1 MEVMVNTDGEGGSD
15 GGGGDPMCVDDN
27 ANAVVEMGVGVDQ
40 GKGGPQHDI
49 VGNDGVMEGQ
59 GAVSNSGDEMGKR
72 GYGDEAETEEAATV
86 HGSKE
91 GTEELLRKVV
101 FSEEEAYKLYCDYG
115 HRMGFSIRK
124 GKQSYFTG
132 TKRIRTKDYFCSKEG
147 LKEGEKLTDANFNDP
162 HTRTNCKAMVRFRV
176 NDQGEWKVIRLV
188 SDHNHNLARPE
199 ERHLLRSARSLIAG
213 RSSSVEAMLYGGFQA
228 PGAHSQIPLG
238 STSVTNN
245 TETSKQ
251 DLLPCYSSMAR
262 TPVIGNGDLQNLVR
276 HLKSRAN
283 EDGMF
288 YWDVQIDRGGR
299 MTNFFWRDGRSR
311 IDYDCFGDVV
321 VFDSTYRLNK
331 HNLICAPFVGVNHHW
346 QGTMYGCALLAD
358 ESMSSFVWL
367 FKSFLEAMGNRHPRS
382 IFTNQDQVM
391 SKAIEEVFPNTC
403 HRISRWHIQKNAAS
417 RLGALNG
424 SKAFNKLFTKCM
436 QGCDSEAEFG
446 ETWAEML
453 SEFKLEDNKWLK
465 KLYKLRQKWCGA
477 LNKHT
482 FDGGV
487 EYEPQCD
494 SLSNIFNCIADKFT
508 SLSAIAVAVDKL
520 TEDWREKEFDEDMRC
535 SQKPPACIIKHSDIL
550 NHAAKVYTHRIYK
563 LFETDFLDGCGATKF
578 KELQCEGSNTYQFE
592 MTMQG
597 RGSRVCTVHFD
608 MTTMQLNCSCSKFET
623 MGLLCPHALKALSIK
638 NVCSIPETYILKRWT
653 KDAKK
658 WGFNPKQYESS
669 YRECMDDEAAYC
681 NHVMHY
687 AYDLVVKSQGHEEL
701 RKSLWETLESG
712 EKELE
717 KYLENVTQYALSY
730 APLERSID

>member
-1 MEVMVNTDGEGGSD
+1 MSHVEPAATGADQGGEG
-15 GGGGDPMCVDDN
+15 
-27 ANAVVEMGVGVDQ
+27 AVVPLD
-40 GKGGPQHDI
+40 
-49 VGNDGVMEGQ
+49 DGAASGDGTTEAQLAV
-59 GAVSNSGDEMGKR
+59 VSNSGDEAAGR
-72 GYGDEAETEEAATV
+72 REYGDEAENEEEAATV

-101 FSEEEAYKLYCDYG
+101 CSEEAAYKLYCDYG

-213 RSSSVEAMLYGGFQA
+213 RSSSVEAMLYAGYQVQSNPPQLPA
-228 PGAHSQIPLG
+228 G
-238 STSVTNN
+238 STSATNN
-245 TETSKQ
+245 VETLKQ
-251 DLLPCYSSMAR
+251 DLLVGYGTMAKA
-262 TPVIGNGDLQNLVR
+262 PAIGTGDLQSLVS

-288 YWDVQIDRGGR
+288 YWDVQLDQGGR

-311 IDYDCFGDVV
+311 IDYDYFGDVV
-321 VFDSTYRLNK
+321 VFDLTYRLNK
-331 HNLICAPFVGVNHHW
+331 QNVVCAPFVGVNHHW
-346 QGTMYGCALLAD
+346 QTTMYGCALLAD
-358 ESMSSFVWL
+358 ESMSTFLWL
-367 FKSFLEAMGNRHPRS
+367 FKSFLESMGNRHPRS

-403 HRISRWHIQKNAAS
+403 HRIAHWHIQKNATS
-417 RLGALNG
+417 RLGSLNG
-424 SKAFNKLFTKCM
+424 SKAFNKMFIKCM
-436 QGCDSEAEFG
+436 QGCDSEAEFE

-453 SEFKLEDNKWLK
+453 RAFKLQDNKWLK
-465 KLYKLRQKWCGA
+465 KLYKLKQKWCSA
-477 LNKHT
+477 LNKYI

-494 SLSNIFNCIADKFT
+494 SMSNIFSGIADKLT
-508 SLSAIAVAVDKL
+508 SLSAIAVAVDKQ
-520 TEDWREKEFDEDMRC
+520 TEDWRGKEYDEDTRC
-535 SQKPPACIIKHSDIL
+535 CQKPPACIIKHSDIL

-578 KELQCEGSNTYQFE
+578 KELQCEDNNTYQFE

-597 RGSRVCTVHFD
+597 RGSRVCTVHFN
-608 MTTMQLNCSCSKFET
+608 MNMMQITCSCSKFET

-638 NVCSIPETYILKRWT
+638 NACKIPEIYILKRWT

-658 WGFNPKQYESS
+658 WVFNPKQYEPS
-669 YRECMDDEAAYC
+669 YQECMDDEAAYC
-681 NHVMHY
+681 KYVMRY
-687 AYDLVVKSQGHEEL
+687 AYDLVIKSQGQEEL
-701 RKSLWETLESG
+701 RKTLWNTLESG

-717 KYLENVTQYALSY
+717 TCLGNVSQYAPSY
-730 APLERSID
+730 AT

>member
-1 MEVMVNTDGEGGSD
+1 MVEVEPAAAAAAAAAAGAEHGEQVVGPQED
-15 GGGGDPMCVDDN
+15 GGGGDETRE
-27 ANAVVEMGVGVDQ
+27 AQLVVVC
-40 GKGGPQHDI
+40 
-49 VGNDGVMEGQ
+49 
-59 GAVSNSGDEMGKR
+59 NSGDEAAGR
-72 GYGDEAETEEAATV
+72 REYGDEGENEEEAATV
-86 HGSKE
+86 QGSKE

-101 FSEEEAYKLYCDYG
+101 GSEEAAYKLYCDYG
-115 HRMGFSIRK
+115 HRTGFSVRK

-213 RSSSVEAMLYGGFQA
+213 RSSSVEVMLYSGQQVQGGPPQL
-228 PGAHSQIPLG
+228 PVG
-238 STSVTNN
+238 STSGTNN
-245 TETSKQ
+245 AETSKQ
-251 DLLPCYSSMAR
+251 DMLLGYSSMAKI
-262 TPVIGNGDLQNLVR
+262 PVVASGDLQSLVS

-288 YWDVQIDRGGR
+288 YWDVQLDRGGR
-299 MTNFFWRDGRSR
+299 MSNFFWRDGRSR
-311 IDYDCFGDVV
+311 IDYDCFGDVI

-331 HNLICAPFVGVNHHW
+331 QNLICAPFVGVNHHW
-346 QGTMYGCALLAD
+346 QSTMYGCALLAD

-367 FKSFLEAMGNRHPRS
+367 FKSFLDSMGHKHPRS
-382 IFTNQDQVM
+382 IFTSQDQVI
-391 SKAIEEVFPNTC
+391 SKAIEEVFPHTC
-403 HRISRWHIQKNAAS
+403 HRIAHWHIQKNAAS

-424 SKAFNKLFTKCM
+424 SKAFNKMFTKCM
-436 QGCDSEAEFG
+436 QGCDSEAEFE

-453 SEFKLEDNKWLK
+453 RDFKLQDNKWLK
-465 KLYKLRQKWCGA
+465 KLYKLKRKWCSA
-477 LNKHT
+477 LNKDT

-494 SLSNIFNCIADKFT
+494 SMSNIFSGIADKL
-508 SLSAIAVAVDKL
+508 SLSTIAVAVDKQ
-520 TEDWREKEFDEDMRC
+520 TEDWREKEFDEDTRC
-535 SQKPPACIIKHSDIL
+535 FQKSPACIIKHSDIL

-578 KELQCEGSNTYQFE
+578 KELQCEESNTYQYE

-597 RGSRVCTVHFD
+597 RGSRICTVRFD
-608 MTTMQLNCSCSKFET
+608 MNSMQLTCSCCKFET
-623 MGLLCPHALKALSIK
+623 MGLLCPHALKALCIK
-638 NVCSIPETYILKRWT
+638 NACKIPEIYILKRWT

-658 WGFNPKQYESS
+658 WVFNPKQYEPS
-669 YRECMDDEAAYC
+669 YQECMDDEAAYC
-681 NHVMHY
+681 KYVMRY
-687 AYDLVVKSQGHEEL
+687 AYDLVMKSQGQEEL

-712 EKELE
+712 ENELE
-717 KYLENVTQYALSY
+717 KYLGNVSQYAPSY
-730 APLERSID
+730 AT

>member
-1 MEVMVNTDGEGGSD
+1 MVNTDGEGGCE

-27 ANAVVEMGVGVDQ
+27 AIVAVETGVGVDQ
-40 GKGGPQHDI
+40 GIGSQHDDA
-49 VGNDGVMEGQ
+49 GGDRVMEGQ
-59 GAVSNSGDEMGKR
+59 GAVTNSGDEMGMR
-72 GYGDEAETEEAATV
+72 AYGDEAETEEAATV

-101 FSEEEAYKLYCDYG
+101 YSEEAAYKLYCDYG

-147 LKEGEKLTDANFNDP
+147 LKEGERLTDANFNDP

-176 NDQGEWKVIRLV
+176 NNHGEWKVIRLV

-213 RSSSVEAMLYGGFQA
+213 RSSSVE
-228 PGAHSQIPLG
+228 
-238 STSVTNN
+238 
-245 TETSKQ
+245 TSKQ
-251 DLLPCYSSMAR
+251 DSLSCYISMAR
-262 TPVIGNGDLQNLVR
+262 TLAIGNADLQNLVR

-311 IDYDCFGDVV
+311 IDFDCFGDVV
-321 VFDSTYRLNK
+321 VFDATYRLNK

-346 QGTMYGCALLAD
+346 QNTMYGCALLAD

-417 RLGALNG
+417 RLGTLNG

-436 QGCDSEAEFG
+436 QGCDSEAEFE
-446 ETWAEML
+446 ETWAGML
-453 SEFKLEDNKWLK
+453 REFKLEDNKWLK
-465 KLYKLRQKWCGA
+465 KLYKLKQKWCGA

-494 SLSNIFNCIADKFT
+494 SLSNIFNCIAEKFT
-508 SLSAIAVAVDKL
+508 SPSIIVVVVDKL
-520 TEDWREKEFDEDMRC
+520 TEDWREKEIDEDTRC

-550 NHAAKVYTHRIYK
+550 NHAAKVYTYRIYK
-563 LFETDFLDGCGATKF
+563 LFETYFLDGCGATKF
-578 KELQCEGSNTYQFE
+578 KELHCEDNNRYQFE

-608 MTTMQLNCSCSKFET
+608 MMTMQLNCSCSKFET

-653 KDAKK
+653 KGAKK
-658 WGFNPKQYESS
+658 CVFNPKQYESS
-669 YRECMDDEAAYC
+669 YQECMDDEAAYC
-681 NHVMHY
+681 SHVMRY
-687 AYDLVVKSQGHEEL
+687 AYDLVTKSQGNEEL

-730 APLERSID
+730 AT